1 MNFTIRAVKDG
12 DTTVLVRAGPTL
24 SVAKARAL
32 SKAGWSVEII
42 DADGVSYSPSELDQ
56 LLSFDRPP
64 ARPLTSRSNVL
75 DVVTDILKKPIE

>member
-1 MNFTIRAVKDG
+1 MNFTIRAVKDS

-32 SKAGWSVEII
+32 SKTGWTVEII
-42 DADGVSYSPSELDQ
+42 DADGVSYPPSEFDQ
-56 LLSFDRPP
+56 LLSFDRP
-64 ARPLTSRSNVL
+64 RTSPLTSRNVL